1 MTRQLKKEVAMRMQG
16 KVAIITGGGQGIGKE
31 FSLAFAGQGAAVVIG
46 QRNVA
51 RAEATAEQI
60 RAKGGKALAVRL
72 DIAEQ
77 AQCDNIVKNAVAAFG
92 GVDILLNN
100 AALLKDYSFAS
111 WDSWTDQEW
120 LNSFNVNVV
129 GGWRMTKSVF
139 PCMKERGKGKIINVS
154 STTVQL
160 GFSGMLPYTSSKAA
174 VVANT
179 RVLARALG
187 RHNININCL
196 ALGYTA
202 TEAIT
207 GMASYTEA
215 GEMVTVKRR
224 CLQRKQKPDDPVGT
238 AIYLACDDSDFVTGQ
253 VLVVDGGE
261 VWTAI

>member
-1 MTRQLKKEVAMRMQG
+1 MRLDG
-16 KVAIITGGGQGIGKE
+16 KVAIITGGGQGFGKQ
-31 FSLAFAGQGAAVVIG
+31 FSLAFAAEGASVVIG

-51 RAEATAEQI
+51 KAEATAEHI
-60 RAKGGKALAVRL
+60 RAKGGRALAVKL

-77 AQCDNIVKNAVAAFG
+77 AQCDNIVKKAAEAFG

-100 AALLKDYSFAS
+100 AALLKEYPFAN
-111 WDSWTDQEW
+111 WDSWTDQDW

-139 PCMKERGKGKIINVS
+139 PYMKQRGKGKIINIS

-179 RVLARALG
+179 RVLARVLG
-187 RHNININCL
+187 RSNINVNCIS
-196 ALGYTA
+196 LGYTA
-202 TEAIT
+202 TESIT
-207 GMASYTEA
+207 SQSSYTEA
-215 GEMVTVKRR
+215 AELITVKRR
-224 CLQRKQKPDDPVGT
+224 CLQRKQKPEDAVGT

-261 VWTAI
+261 VWTAV